1 MITRIGD
8 LHDRTVLAKPPS
20 TPRQVID
27 PRVAFIMRDVMRDV
41 VDRGSGT
48 AARRGV
54 PAAVPIS
61 GKTGTSNDNMDLWF
75 VGMTPDLVGAVWL
88 GFDKQATITSLAV
101 GGGFAAPIWGHDDG
115 VVLRSHH
122 PGDWPTAPPGLVSA
136 DIDRGDGRTRDAV
149 ERRKIAA
156 CSNTSWRERE
166 PAEIRSPWNVPRW
179 GPVLSNCITS
189 TGGVGC
195 W

>member
-8 LHDRTVLAKPPS
+8 LHDRTVLTRPAS
-20 TPRQVID
+20 VPRQVID
-27 PRVAFIMRDVMRDV
+27 PRVSFIMRDVMRDV

-48 AARRGV
+48 AARKGI
-54 PAAVPIS
+54 PATVPIS
-61 GKTGTSNDNMDLWF
+61 GKTGTSNDNVDLWF

-101 GGGFAAPIWGHDDG
+101 GGGFAAPIWAQMMASYYAGH
-115 VVLRSHH
+115 RA
-122 PGDWPTAPPGLVSA
+122 GDWPTAPAGLVFA
-136 DIDRGDGRTRDAV
+136 DIDRETGELATPMTPGD
-149 ERRKIAA
+149 RRMLEYFVAG
-156 CSNTSWRERE
+156 TE

-179 GPVLSNCITS
+179 GPVLSNCINGTA
-189 TGGVGC
+189 GIGC